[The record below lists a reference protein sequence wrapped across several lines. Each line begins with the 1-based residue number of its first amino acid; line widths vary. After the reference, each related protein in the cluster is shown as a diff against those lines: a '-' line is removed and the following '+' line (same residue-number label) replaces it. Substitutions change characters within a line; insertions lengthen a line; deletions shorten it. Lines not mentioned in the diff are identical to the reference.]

1 MLNVLRV
8 EAVKSKSSIINFQV
22 IFLMEDEKQ
31 KYVDMK
37 AIAGPGDE
45 GEPVLTVMLPG
56 ED

>member
-1 MLNVLRV
+1 
-8 EAVKSKSSIINFQV
+8 
-22 IFLMEDEKQ
+22 MEDEKQ